1 MDKKQIRKCH
11 KMDLSHFLRNYY
23 GVDNNHLISELS
35 NLSHKELKKI
45 AAYYGINLA
54 SVNFDSVSVEQIKTG
69 MIILVN
75 DAFNNSAPY
84 INPNRTLSRHCEF
97 ETDLDL
103 SNISS
108 VEEEV
113 KFDKKGRQKSFKRI
127 IRLRKGD

>member
-1 MDKKQIRKCH
+1 MKNKKYAK
-11 KMDLSHFLRNYY
+11 KKSLFLR
-23 GVDNNHLISELS
+23 LF
-35 NLSHKELKKI
+35 KKFSI
-45 AAYYGINLA
+45 
-54 SVNFDSVSVEQIKTG
+54 
-69 MIILVN
+69 
-75 DAFNNSAPY
+75 Y